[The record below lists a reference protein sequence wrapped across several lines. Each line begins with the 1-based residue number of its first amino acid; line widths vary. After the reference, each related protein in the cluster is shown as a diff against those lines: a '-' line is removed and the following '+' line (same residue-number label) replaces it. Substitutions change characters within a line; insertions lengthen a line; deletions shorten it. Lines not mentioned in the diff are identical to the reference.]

1 MSLISVVSR
10 QRLRIQSCPSISPH
24 DFLNCVSL
32 RKDVNFAELL
42 NANRYPDAGELLS
55 EGVYLVGAIGE
66 RSTRAAL
73 EAAARI
79 CADDL
84 LSTIFFMN
92 KIHPGLERQT
102 PLERA
107 EQSDEGL
114 EFVID
119 MIGATE
125 AGVYI

>member
-1 MSLISVVSR
+1 M
-10 QRLRIQSCPSISPH
+10 
-24 DFLNCVSL
+24 
-32 RKDVNFAELL
+32 NFAELL
-42 NANRYPDAGELLS
+42 NANRYSNAGELLS
-55 EGVYLVGAIGE
+55 EGVHLVGATGE
-66 RSTRAAL
+66 RPTRAAL

-79 CADDL
+79 CAGDL
-84 LSTIFFMN
+84 LSSIFFMT
-92 KIHPGLERQT
+92 KVHLWLDGQT
-102 PLERA
+102 PIERA

>member
-1 MSLISVVSR
+1 MHNPSNLVTLIEAGRSS
-10 QRLRIQSCPSISPH
+10 
-24 DFLNCVSL
+24 DA
-32 RKDVNFAELL
+32 AELL
-42 NANRYPDAGELLS
+42 RD
-55 EGVYLVGAIGE
+55 GVRLVGATGV
-66 RSTRAAL
+66 RSNRAAL
-73 EAAARI
+73 EAATRI
-79 CADDL
+79 YAGDL

-92 KIHPGLERQT
+92 KVHPWLNGQT

-119 MIGATE
+119 MIGAIE

>member
-1 MSLISVVSR
+1 MHNPSNLLTLNEAGRSSDAAML
-10 QRLRIQSCPSISPH
+10 LR
-24 DFLNCVSL
+24 
-32 RKDVNFAELL
+32 
-42 NANRYPDAGELLS
+42 
-55 EGVYLVGAIGE
+55 EGVHLRESTGK
-66 RSTRAAL
+66 RSDRASL
-73 EAAARI
+73 EAATRI
-79 CADDL
+79 YAGDL

-92 KIHPGLERQT
+92 KVHPWLDGQT

-119 MIGATE
+119 MIGAIE

>member
-1 MSLISVVSR
+1 MAKPCFQLEQHSSWV
-10 QRLRIQSCPSISPH
+10 
-24 DFLNCVSL
+24 
-32 RKDVNFAELL
+32 ELL
-42 NANRYPDAGELLS
+42 GSAA
-55 EGVYLVGAIGE
+55 E
-66 RSTRAAL
+66 RSNRAAL
-73 EAAARI
+73 EGATYIYAG
-79 CADDL
+79 DL

-92 KIHPGLERQT
+92 KVHPWLNGQT

-119 MIGATE
+119 MIGAIE